1 METKTDLKYPFFTAE
16 ERLQLFALYRQLI
29 RLSGDALQPDDCRKL
44 RQTLVGTVE
53 SGRVGRDLFG
63 LNPIIKDMQT
73 AVIVADEIGMR
84 RASILG
90 VMLHDTVRIGLL
102 TTQEVAQQYG
112 EDVAG
117 IVHGLIR
124 VQELYTKSPAVES
137 ENFRNLLLSFAE
149 DVRVILIMIANRVNL
164 MRQIKDATNEEARL
178 QVASEAAY
186 LYAPLAHKLGL
197 YKLKSE
203 LEDLSLKYTE
213 HDIYYH
219 IKEKLN
225 ETKASRDR
233 YIAAFIGPIE
243 QKLHEAGLHFH
254 IKGRTKSI
262 HSIYQKMKKQKCAF
276 EGVYDLFAIRVIL
289 DSAPEKEKQ
298 ECWQVY
304 SIVTDMYQ
312 PNPKRLRD
320 WLSVPKSNGY
330 ESLHIT
336 VMGPE
341 GKWVEVQIRTERMDE
356 IAERG
361 LAAHWRY
368 KGVKGE
374 SGLDEWLT
382 SVREALESNDAQGL
396 EAMDQ
401 FKMDLYEDEVF
412 VFTPKGDLFKLA
424 KGSTVLDFAFAIHSR
439 VGCRCIGAK
448 VNGRNVPLRQ
458 KLQSGDQVEI
468 MTSNTQTPKQD
479 WLNIVTTSKA
489 RTKIRQALK
498 EIAAKQY
505 AFAKETLERKFKN
518 RKIEYDES
526 IMMRLIKR
534 MGYKV
539 VTDFYQAIADE
550 TLDANLIIDRYV
562 EQQRRESDNNHDEI
576 VYRSAEGYNMAPTE
590 EATTAT
596 REDVLVIDQNLKGI
610 DFTLARCCSPIY
622 GDDVFGFVS
631 VTGGIK
637 IHRCDCPNA
646 TDLRTR
652 FGYRIVK
659 ARWAGKGAGTQYP
672 VNLRVVGHDDIGIVT
687 NLTSIISK
695 ESGITLRGIAID
707 SNDGLFAGTLTIMVD
722 NTAHLET
729 LVKKLRTVKGVKQVE
744 RNNV

>member
-1 METKTDLKYPFFTAE
+1 METDAFFTSE
-16 ERLQLFALYRQLI
+16 EKVQLFALYRKLLQ
-29 RLSGDALQPDDCRKL
+29 LSGETLQKGDCKKL
-44 RQTLVGTVE
+44 KNHLINSIKNQYIH
-53 SGRVGRDLFG
+53 RDVFG
-63 LNPIIKDMQT
+63 LNPVIKDMQT
-73 AVIVADEIGMR
+73 AVIVAEEIGMR

-90 VMLHDTVRIGLL
+90 LMLHDSVYCGTC
-102 TTQEVAQQYG
+102 TTDEVAREYG
-112 EDVAG
+112 EDVAT
-117 IVHGLIR
+117 IIRGLIR
-124 VQELYTKSPAVES
+124 VHELYVKSPTIES
-137 ENFRNLLLSFAE
+137 ENFRNLLLTFAE
-149 DVRVILIMIANRVNL
+149 DMRVILIMIADRVNV
-164 MRQIKDATNEEARL
+164 MRQIKESDNEEAR
-178 QVASEAAY
+178 QKVANEAAY

-213 HDIYYH
+213 HDVYYH

-233 YIAAFIGPIE
+233 YIAAFIEPIRK
-243 QKLHEAGLHFH
+243 KLEEAGLHFH

-262 HSIYQKMKKQKCAF
+262 HSIYQKMKKQKCPF

-289 DSAPEKEKQ
+289 DSPQEKEKQ

-341 GKWVEVQIRTERMDE
+341 AKWVEVQIRTERMDE

-368 KGVKGE
+368 KGIKGE

-382 SVREALESNDAQGL
+382 SVREALENSDSDL
-396 EAMDQ
+396 EAMDR
-401 FKMDLYEDEVF
+401 FKLDLYEDEVF
-412 VFTPKGDLFKLA
+412 VFTPKGDLFKLG
-424 KGSTVLDFAFAIHSR
+424 KGSTVLDFAFHIHTKL
-439 VGCRCIGAK
+439 GCKCIGAK
-448 VNGRNVPLRQ
+448 VNGKNVQLKQ
-458 KLQSGDQVEI
+458 VLHSGDQVEI

-498 EIAAKQY
+498 EMASRQH

-518 RKIEYDES
+518 RKMEYDEGT
-526 IMMRLIKR
+526 MMRLIKR
-534 MGYKV
+534 MGFKV

-550 TLDANLIIDRYV
+550 TLDVNDILDRYV
-562 EQQRRESDNNHDEI
+562 EQQRRDSDTHDE
-576 VYRSAEGYNMAPTE
+576 VTYRSAEGYSLQTPQPQE
-590 EATTAT
+590 E
-596 REDVLVIDQNLKGI
+596 RGGKEDVLVIDQNLKGL
-610 DFTLARCCSPIY
+610 DFKLAKCCSPIY
-622 GDDVFGFVS
+622 GDEVFGFVS

-637 IHRCDCPNA
+637 IHRVDCPNA
-646 TDLRTR
+646 SDLRER
-652 FGYRIVK
+652 FGYRIVR
-659 ARWAGKGAGTQYP
+659 ARWAGKAQGTEYP
-672 VNLRVVGHDDIGIVT
+672 ITLRVVGHDDIGIVT
-687 NLTSIISK
+687 NITSIISK
-695 ESGITLRGIAID
+695 EMGITLRSIGID
-707 SNDGLFAGTLTIMVD
+707 SNDGLFSGTLTVMVGD
-722 NTAHLET
+722 TGRLET
-729 LVKKLRTVKGVKQVE
+729 LIKKLRTVKGVKQIS
-744 RNNV
+744 RN

>member
-1 METKTDLKYPFFTAE
+1 METDEFFTTGE
-16 ERLQLFALYRQLI
+16 KDLLFSLYRKLLQL
-29 RLSGDALQPDDCRKL
+29 SGETLLKGDCRKL
-44 RQTLVGTVE
+44 KTHLVN
-53 SGRVGRDLFG
+53 SIQNNRIQRDTFG
-63 LNPIIKDMQT
+63 LNPVIKDMQT
-73 AVIVADEIGMR
+73 AVIVAEEIGMK

-90 VMLHDTVRIGLL
+90 LMLHDSVRCGTC
-102 TTQEVAQQYG
+102 TTEEVEHIYG

-117 IVHGLIR
+117 IIRGLIR
-124 VQELYTKSPAVES
+124 VNELYSKSPTIES

-149 DVRVILIMIANRVNL
+149 DMRVILIMIADRVNI
-164 MRQIKDATNEEARL
+164 MRQIKDCENDEARR
-178 QVASEAAY
+178 QVANEAAY

-213 HDIYYH
+213 KEVYYH

-225 ETKASRDR
+225 ETKASRDK
-233 YIAAFIGPIE
+233 YIAAFIAPV
-243 QKLHEAGLHFH
+243 QKKLQEAGLTFH

-262 HSIYQKMKKQKCAF
+262 HSIYQKMKKQKCPF

-289 DSAPEKEKQ
+289 DSQLEKEKL
-298 ECWQVY
+298 ECWQAY

-341 GKWVEVQIRTERMDE
+341 GKWVEVQIRTERMDD

-382 SVREALESNDAQGL
+382 SVREALENSDSNGL

-401 FKMDLYEDEVF
+401 FKLDLYEDEAF
-412 VFTPKGDLFKLA
+412 VFTPKGDLFKLG
-424 KGSTVLDFAFAIHSR
+424 KGATVLDFAFHIHSKL
-439 VGCRCIGAK
+439 GCKCIGAK
-448 VNGRNVPLRQ
+448 VNGKNVQLKQ
-458 KLQSGDQVEI
+458 VLNSGDQVEI

-498 EIAAKQY
+498 EMVSRQH

-518 RKIEYDES
+518 RKIEYDEGT
-526 IMMRLIKR
+526 MMRLIKR
-534 MGYKV
+534 LGYKV
-539 VTDFYQAIADE
+539 VTDFYQSIADE
-550 TLDANLIIDRYV
+550 TLDVNDILDKYI
-562 EQQRRESDNNHDEI
+562 EQQKRENDTRDDI
-576 VYRSAEGYNMAPTE
+576 IYRSAEGYNLQPVLPE
-590 EATTAT
+590 ETSAK
-596 REDVLVIDQNLKGI
+596 EDVLVIDQNLKGL
-610 DFTLARCCSPIY
+610 DFTLARCCHPIY
-622 GDDVFGFVS
+622 GDEVFGFVTVS
-631 VTGGIK
+631 GGIK
-637 IHRCDCPNA
+637 IHRKDCPNA
-646 TDLRTR
+646 SDLHQR

-659 ARWAGKGAGTQYP
+659 ARWAGKSQGAQYP
-672 VNLRVVGHDDIGIVT
+672 ITLRIVGHDDIGIVT
-687 NLTSIISK
+687 NITSIISK
-695 ESGITLRGIAID
+695 ETAITLRSIGID
-707 SNDGLFAGTLTIMVD
+707 SHDGLFSGTLTVLVGD
-722 NTAHLET
+722 TGRLET
-729 LVKKLRTVKGVKQVE
+729 LIKKIRTVKGVKQVS
-744 RNNV
+744 RN